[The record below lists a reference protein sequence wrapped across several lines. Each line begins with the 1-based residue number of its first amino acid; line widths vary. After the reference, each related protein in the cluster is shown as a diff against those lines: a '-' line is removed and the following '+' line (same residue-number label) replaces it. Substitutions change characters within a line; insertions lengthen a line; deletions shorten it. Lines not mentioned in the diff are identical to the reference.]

1 MYEAESRDL
10 SGPNQLPVLFF
21 CRGTG
26 IGKVL
31 VLISLYSVYLG
42 SYTEYLL
49 DTCR

>member
-21 CRGTG
+21 CRGPG

-31 VLISLYSVYLG
+31 VLISLYSVTIYRV
-42 SYTEYLL
+42 L